1 MTRMTGLPEEGEDI
15 ITTLVNNSLT
25 TYVVVNG
32 NINSDRFNTWLEK
45 IPIIELPE
53 NSVIIMDNTALY
65 QGRRLS

>member
-25 TYVVVNG
+25 TYVVVND